1 MAKNITSIFIKKLSA
16 TDKEQ
21 WIGMGGGCY
30 LVVAKAPTKS
40 KRFVG
45 KTKIGCPLKKQYSVK
60 LGVWIKD
67 FNSPQ
72 EVLDKWNDLK
82 RWGKKN
88 NKKLTDFSKKIKVTK
103 TVKSFREVCNLF
115 LEEKSKNVRD
125 IKTPTN
131 RVNQILKYL
140 ECELITD
147 FAGSEGRGYLKE
159 KVLNPKIA
167 SGAKYMAHRLRRTL
181 NEIFNF
187 ALTEAHIS
195 AEDMPYR
202 LDLPFT
208 FETTIKTQERHK
220 HLSWDV
226 FCEDFLPKLSENKST
241 SGRLVNL
248 AAKAALLSM
257 ARVSTV
263 VSWRWDWYDKE
274 TNCWVVPK
282 ETKGLKRSREIVDIE
297 KENDKGDFDHYIP
310 NTPQLETL
318 LFNNL
323 YAINGNQEYVFFS
336 PFKGKNPFISK
347 SSPNSH
353 LRKLGFDGR
362 QVIHGFRHVAGT
374 ALGNEGFDRRMVG
387 KCFSHQNKE
396 GVIDRYVRSINLPQ
410 RIEIHERWNQ
420 LLIEKGLRI

>member
-1 MAKNITSIFIKKLSA
+1 MAKNITSTFIKKLSA

-147 FAGSEGRGYLKE
+147 FAGSE
-159 KVLNPKIA
+159 
-167 SGAKYMAHRLRRTL
+167 
-181 NEIFNF
+181 
-187 ALTEAHIS
+187 
-195 AEDMPYR
+195 
-202 LDLPFT
+202 
-208 FETTIKTQERHK
+208 
-220 HLSWDV
+220 
-226 FCEDFLPKLSENKST
+226 
-241 SGRLVNL
+241 
-248 AAKAALLSM
+248 
-257 ARVSTV
+257 
-263 VSWRWDWYDKE
+263 
-274 TNCWVVPK
+274 
-282 ETKGLKRSREIVDIE
+282 
-297 KENDKGDFDHYIP
+297 
-310 NTPQLETL
+310 
-318 LFNNL
+318 
-323 YAINGNQEYVFFS
+323 
-336 PFKGKNPFISK
+336 
-347 SSPNSH
+347 
-353 LRKLGFDGR
+353 
-362 QVIHGFRHVAGT
+362 
-374 ALGNEGFDRRMVG
+374 
-387 KCFSHQNKE
+387 
-396 GVIDRYVRSINLPQ
+396 
-410 RIEIHERWNQ
+410 
-420 LLIEKGLRI
+420 